1 MNKHIL
7 PVTSKDVES
16 RIVIVR
22 GQHVLLDRDVAELYG
37 VETKR
42 INEAVKNNPEKFPP
56 RCIIYLDEEESAVLR
71 SKFSTIE
78 PSQGKGHYSKY
89 NFKAFTERGLY
100 MLATILKSPRATQTT
115 LAIID
120 TFVEV
125 REMARTMEALQN
137 VIDGGTEQQSL
148 LQKTGQLLA
157 TVVGNNLSTASTE
170 TEIELNFAV
179 VKIKHKFIRKDEDKS
194 SETCVV

>member
-1 MNKHIL
+1 MNQHIL
-7 PVTSKDVES
+7 PITTKDVES

-137 VIDGGTEQQSL
+137 VTDGGTEQQSL

-170 TEIELNFAV
+170 TEIELNCAV
-179 VKIKHKFIRKDEDKS
+179 VKIKHKFIRKDEDK
-194 SETCVV
+194 

>member
-1 MNKHIL
+1 MNQHML
-7 PVTSKDVES
+7 PITTKDVES

-137 VIDGGTEQQSL
+137 VTDGGTEQQSL

-179 VKIKHKFIRKDEDKS
+179 VKIKHKFIRKDEDK
-194 SETCVV
+194 

>member
-100 MLATILKSPRATQTT
+100 MLATILKSEQAIDTT
-115 LAIID
+115 IAIIE
-120 TFVEV
+120 TFTQV
-125 REMARTMEALQN
+125 RRMARTMEALQN
-137 VIDGGTEQQSL
+137 VTDGGTEQQSL

-170 TEIELNFAV
+170 TEIERFRLA
-179 VKIKHKFIRKDEDKS
+179 R
-194 SETCVV
+194 

>member
-78 PSQGKGHYSKY
+78 PSQGKGHYSKD

-137 VIDGGTEQQSL
+137 VTDGGTEQQSL

-179 VKIKHKFIRKDEDKS
+179 VKIKHKFIRKDEDK
-194 SETCVV
+194 

>member
-1 MNKHIL
+1 MQHKRHYMAKDII
-7 PVTSKDVES
+7 PITTKDVEA
-16 RIVIVR
+16 RMLHLR
-22 GQHVLLDRDVAELYG
+22 GKLVLIDRDVAALYG

-42 INEAVKNNPEKFPP
+42 VIEAVRNNPDKFPSGY
-56 RCIIYLDEEESAVLR
+56 C
-71 SKFSTIE
+71 FSLQKAE
-78 PSQGKGHYSKY
+78 AQQLVE
-89 NFKAFTERGLY
+89 NFDRFKTMKHSISNHAFTERGLY
-100 MLATILKSPRATQTT
+100 MLATVLKSPRATQTT

-137 VIDGGTEQQSL
+137 VTDGGSEQQSL

-179 VKIKHKFIRKDEDKS
+179 VKIKHKFIRKDDENH
-194 SETCVV
+194 

>member
-1 MNKHIL
+1 MNQHIL
-7 PVTSKDVES
+7 PITTKDVES

-179 VKIKHKFIRKDEDKS
+179 VKIKHKFIRKDEDK
-194 SETCVV
+194 